1 MKKKVSYIGIIA
13 LIGAMLSV
21 MAVFLNWITAEV
33 VDIGMS
39 GWELYMGIEEFS
51 QYFFPLIVLV
61 SGVIAVVLAAL
72 EILDMGNEITRIAM
86 LITGVLIIAFSF
98 YTYYAFTDD
107 VGELAVA
114 FDMGIGVF
122 LEIIAGV
129 ILMITPAYAI
139 VNTKKK

>member
-13 LIGAMLSV
+13 LIASMIAVL
-21 MAVFLNWITAEV
+21 AVFTEWIVTDIE
-33 VDIGMS
+33 DIGMS
-39 GWELYMGIEEFS
+39 GWELYMGVEDLF

-98 YTYYAFTDD
+98 YTYYALCLE
-107 VGELAVA
+107 VGELAVG
-114 FDMGIGVF
+114 FNMWIGVF

-129 ILMITPAYAI
+129 ILIITPAYAI
-139 VNTKKK
+139 LNAKKK